1 MSSSSKMSAIKSA
14 FSAKHKPLP
23 GGAKVDA
30 GRKAAQAIL
39 KAYRKHELK

>member
-1 MSSSSKMSAIKSA
+1 MTSTSKMSAIKSA
-14 FSAKHKPLP
+14 FSAKHRPLK

-39 KAYRKHELK
+39 SAYKKHGLK

>member
-1 MSSSSKMSAIKSA
+1 MSPGSKMSAIKSA

-30 GRKAAQAIL
+30 GRKAAKSIL
-39 KAYRKHELK
+39 AAYKKHGLK